1 MDELTTESS
10 ADAPPVP
17 EAPSSL
23 NGSTD
28 QAAVEPRRRRR
39 WVIPL
44 LLAPVVL
51 AVLATAAW
59 AIDTSLGGVPR
70 NVRLAGADIGGQ
82 SEEELLPRVRSL
94 AEAFSS
100 TPVEIVADDVTYLT
114 TAGEV
119 GLSVDQDRTVEQAL
133 DVGGD
138 GFVLRRPIDW
148 VRSFITA
155 REAPLVVQVS
165 AEQLDAKVIDLEG
178 DARTPPIE
186 PALELE
192 DGTLHV
198 VPGKDGE
205 GIDTG
210 RVAARLSEVAATWR
224 PGDALRVTARR
235 GPVAPLGSA
244 QEARAA
250 ASEAE
255 RLVGSP
261 ITLETAEATR
271 EVTSDVLRGWVSIVS
286 HSDGTVTAAL
296 DPERVQAGLR
306 MAFSDLDD
314 GPVSATFTVEGG
326 APVIRP
332 GRNGTIC
339 CTDDAPAS
347 IEAGLRAG
355 RESVELEL
363 TEGPPDFTAADAEA
377 LGITQAVGGNHA
389 WRSGAPTT
397 AGPGFTTYHAATGA
411 RVVNIHR
418 IADLVRGAVVLPGER
433 FSMNEHVGKRTA
445 AKGFVAA
452 GAISNGEHVEE
463 IGGGISQFATTTFNA
478 AFFAG
483 LDIDEYQAHSEYF
496 DRYPRGREAT
506 MGYPSPDLVFTNN
519 TPYGILIWTSYT
531 STSLTVTLYSTP
543 YATAEQTAISEG
555 ASGNCKVVTTTRT
568 RTYPDGR
575 TETDKF
581 RARYRPGPGQGC

>member
-10 ADAPPVP
+10 ADAPAVP

-23 NGSTD
+23 NGSSD

-39 WVIPL
+39 WVIPV

-51 AVLATAAW
+51 AVLASAAW

-82 SEEELLPRVRSL
+82 SEEELLPRVRNL
-94 AEAFSS
+94 AEGFAG

-114 TAGEV
+114 TAGEI

-133 DVGGD
+133 DVGTD
-138 GFVLRRPIDW
+138 GFVLRRPVDW
-148 VRSFITA
+148 VRSFVAA

-165 AEQLDAKVIDLEG
+165 AEQLDAKVADLEG
-178 DARTPPIE
+178 DARTPPVE

-198 VPGKDGE
+198 VAGKDGE
-205 GIDTG
+205 GIDTA

-235 GPVAPLGSA
+235 GPVAPFGSA

-261 ITLETAEATR
+261 ITLETAEATH
-271 EVTSDVLRGWVSIVS
+271 EVTSDILRGWVSIVS

-296 DPERVQAGLR
+296 DPERVHAGLR
-306 MAFSDLDD
+306 MVFSDLDD
-314 GPVSATFTVEGG
+314 GPVNAGFTVEGG
-326 APVIRP
+326 APVILP

-355 RESVELEL
+355 HESVELEL
-363 TEGPPDFTAADAEA
+363 TEGPPDFTAADARA

-418 IADLVRGAVVLPGER
+418 IADLVRGAVVRPGER
-433 FSMNEHVGKRTA
+433 FSINEHVGKRTP

-452 GAISNGEHVEE
+452 GAISNGEHVDE

-506 MGYPSPDLVFTNN
+506 MGFPSPDLVFTNN
-519 TPYGILIWTSYT
+519 TPYGVLIWTSYT

-543 YATAEQTAISEG
+543 YATAEQTAITEG
-555 ASGNCKVVTTTRT
+555 ASGNCKVVSTTRT